1 MPYLIQ
7 VRMRAKCAGEIE
19 GVDAGSRGSRL
30 TDALGSS
37 TPVGGGDVTR
47 STRGLRDDW
56 SAAASATDGTLTGG
70 FTVKS
75 ASAA

>member
-7 VRMRAKCAGEIE
+7 VRIRAKCGGEIE
-19 GVDAGSRGSRL
+19 DVVADSRPTEAL
-30 TDALGSS
+30 TSS
-37 TPVGGGDVTR
+37 TQVGGGDMTR
-47 STRGLRDDW
+47 STRGLRGDW
-56 SAAASATDGTLTGG
+56 SATDDTLTDG

>member
-7 VRMRAKCAGEIE
+7 VRMRAKWAGGIE
-19 GVDAGSRGSRL
+19 GVVVGSRL
-30 TDALGSS
+30 TDALSGS

-56 SAAASATDGTLTGG
+56 SAAVSATDGTLTAG
-70 FTVKS
+70 FAVKS